1 MKNLL
6 YGRIGK
12 CIIVIW
18 EMLERG
24 YIRSCFFWCKLL
36 RFFNFMDRFIN
47 VLRFIFRFM
56 VRLFCS
62 YKVIVVKI

>member
-47 VLRFIFRFM
+47 VL
-56 VRLFCS
+56 
-62 YKVIVVKI
+62 